1 MGDTFCP
8 YMWIQQCITTTG
20 GVQPCCNSYVDDPL
34 WRKLEYKEGIKAK
47 RYEDERIRMR
57 KGRWPLV
64 CKVCKDYE
72 QLGSQSPR
80 HHALNDWPDITP
92 TSTPHV
98 KFLDIKYTNTC
109 NLACRMCKPTDSSMI
124 EDAFR
129 NKNIDEIPHYLT
141 SIGGV
146 NNDRTVLDLCS
157 PEEKVEYTKK
167 CIKEGLVLLKVTG
180 GEPLACKY
188 FMSIINWAIE
198 NDFAKNLSLKF
209 TTNATKYNKSFI
221 DKTKHFKHI
230 QITISCD
237 GTENIY
243 NYIRNK
249 GDWNQLYK
257 NLQLISKFKKAYPNK
272 TWVQLSTV
280 LQYYNMLNISSLA
293 NLCAELDFAF
303 HVDIFLRPKDS
314 ELQVKWASE
323 KLLNILKSD
332 CENILKKSKDTNTQ
346 EQMEKII
353 KYIDS
358 NSNWVGFKKTKR
370 NKFSQLKQ
378 STARMDTV
386 YNTNFKDY
394 LMQEQIQH
402 LQSRKGF

>member
-1 MGDTFCP
+1 
-8 YMWIQQCITTTG
+8 
-20 GVQPCCNSYVDDPL
+20 
-34 WRKLEYKEGIKAK
+34 
-47 RYEDERIRMR
+47 
-57 KGRWPLV
+57 
-64 CKVCKDYE
+64 
-72 QLGSQSPR
+72 
-80 HHALNDWPDITP
+80 
-92 TSTPHV
+92 
-98 KFLDIKYTNTC
+98 
-109 NLACRMCKPTDSSMI
+109 
-124 EDAFR
+124 
-129 NKNIDEIPHYLT
+129 
-141 SIGGV
+141 
-146 NNDRTVLDLCS
+146 
-157 PEEKVEYTKK
+157 
-167 CIKEGLVLLKVTG
+167 
-180 GEPLACKY
+180 
-188 FMSIINWAIE
+188 
-198 NDFAKNLSLKF
+198 
-209 TTNATKYNKSFI
+209 
-221 DKTKHFKHI
+221 
-230 QITISCD
+230 
-237 GTENIY
+237 
-243 NYIRNK
+243 
-249 GDWNQLYK
+249 
-257 NLQLISKFKKAYPNK
+257 
-272 TWVQLSTV
+272 
-280 LQYYNMLNISSLA
+280 MLNISSLA